1 MEITRFWLLY
11 FPRLEAFDASSAH
24 LRKPQLAWLF
34 LYWGAD
40 LNLSAFP
47 IGRNGKT
54 RAFLKEKADTFP
66 TNHVRSSEV
75 IENDGRPVGT
85 RTPDHYRAKVAR
97 IGIVITYKTAG
108 TAKVRGSH
116 TFCGLGCGLK
126 ITTGSS
132 YHLRFFAA
140 LRARL

>member
-75 IENDGRPVGT
+75 SGWR
-85 RTPDHYRAKVAR
+85 
-97 IGIVITYKTAG
+97 IVI
-108 TAKVRGSH
+108 SPD
-116 TFCGLGCGLK
+116 
-126 ITTGSS
+126 
-132 YHLRFFAA
+132 FAHDSPPCWHSA
-140 LRARL
+140 MRRPAQL

>member
-66 TNHVRSSEV
+66 TNHVRSSEFTARNSV
-75 IENDGRPVGT
+75 LKLRRLLGT
-85 RTPDHYRAKVAR
+85 IHP
-97 IGIVITYKTAG
+97 
-108 TAKVRGSH
+108 
-116 TFCGLGCGLK
+116 
-126 ITTGSS
+126 GSS
-132 YHLRFFAA
+132 EVVRT
-140 LRARL
+140 RNGI

>member
-97 IGIVITYKTAG
+97 IGTVINNLQD
-108 TAKVRGSH
+108 RGDCRS
-116 TFCGLGCGLK
+116 TRKSYFLWVGLWVENNHGK
-126 ITTGSS
+126 
-132 YHLRFFAA
+132 
-140 LRARL
+140 